1 MARRLEITK
10 SILVL
15 ILAALLDFEVK
26 GSSTVLCLSD
36 LNLHFNDN
44 WWVYVKLVHVKVSS
58 FCYLHLHM
66 KNQILRQRVSI
77 ENVCRSLVHV
87 KVFRFLTVEVT

>member
-58 FCYLHLHM
+58 FLL
-66 KNQILRQRVSI
+66 
-77 ENVCRSLVHV
+77 
-87 KVFRFLTVEVT
+87 LTFTYEESNLETTSEHRECM